1 MRWEETDS
9 FYTLGAR
16 LQYYRGLRRWPYS
29 SAPSYITRLAPFPAK
44 GNARCAA
51 SLDVN
56 QEYSRR
62 PLYQRLL
69 KSLNRFRHNVDIDP
83 HKTTH
88 GVSEFAAAK
97 LPALQTLRQCAA
109 INSQSRARLA
119 IRLVEISSFVEN
131 APLTIE
137 VIHFASVTYVW
148 RSPCISRLQERR
160 FSNSATDDELPKRHN
175 EWPCIFQSVI
185 LAHSPGLAR
194 SMPTAFLSGSMIL
207 CRYLATALKGM
218 ADHVED

>member
-1 MRWEETDS
+1 MA
-9 FYTLGAR
+9 L
-16 LQYYRGLRRWPYS
+16 LS
-29 SAPSYITRLAPFPAK
+29 SAPSYIMRLAPSRAK
-44 GNARCAA
+44 GNARCVA
-51 SLDVN
+51 SLDIN

-62 PLYQRLL
+62 QLHQRLL
-69 KSLNRFRHNVDIDP
+69 KSPKHA
-83 HKTTH
+83 
-88 GVSEFAAAK
+88 SAM
-97 LPALQTLRQCAA
+97 CS
-109 INSQSRARLA
+109 INSQSRARQA

-137 VIHFASVTYVW
+137 VIHFASVTCVW
-148 RSPCISRLQERR
+148 RSPCISRLHERR
-160 FSNSATDDELPKRHN
+160 FSNSATDDELPKKHN

-185 LAHSPGLAR
+185 LAHSPGLAL